1 MTVKL
6 SDQAQVILQEL
17 RANPLFK
24 GAVRELLQ
32 ARPVIP
38 EYKPG
43 QSQEENVSL
52 LETIKYESGRKAG
65 FDWMYFLI
73 TGDKA

>member
-1 MTVKL
+1 VTVKL
-6 SDQAQVILQEL
+6 SDEAQVILKEL
-17 RANPLFK
+17 RVNPLFK
-24 GAVRELLQ
+24 GAMRELLQ
-32 ARPVIP
+32 ARPVVP

-43 QSQEENVSL
+43 QSQEENSSL

-65 FDWMYFLI
+65 FDWMYFLL